1 MRTKSKIITQDAVRQ
16 IRTSQNT
23 KSESANN
30 RTRVP
35 NDPNSIWNTDTKKH
49 EAIKSESIVNLHDEE
64 FKIKDHE
71 DEIGPVDD
79 GED

>member
-35 NDPNSIWNTDTKKH
+35 NDPNSIWNTDTKKR

-64 FKIKDHE
+64 FKIEDHE